1 VNQLFCISIGLGKVL
16 FNISEAINTTKK
28 NFFID
33 FFDEFLLSKKFIK
46 WKTKIKNINTTP
58 RSIRSR
64 KPTKISKLSK
74 NKIDPIKKSKIT
86 TQYHS
91 KNVFEIVTK
100 RSEIKRIKDWAKKTS
115 LNIIYYLIKENEI
128 RVVS

>member
-1 VNQLFCISIGLGKVL
+1 M

-28 NFFID
+28 KFFID